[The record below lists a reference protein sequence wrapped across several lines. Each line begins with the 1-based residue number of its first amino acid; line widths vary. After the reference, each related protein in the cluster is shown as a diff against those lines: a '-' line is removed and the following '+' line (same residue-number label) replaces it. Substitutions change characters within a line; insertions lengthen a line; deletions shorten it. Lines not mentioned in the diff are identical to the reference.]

1 MYTCNHKYTYILLK
15 KKKRSP
21 FWENDKQTNLF
32 PNIMLDMMAGIVY
45 YVCTKPC
52 QRSMGPIPPL
62 STYGFRPMAWEK
74 RKQRI
79 AFCLSKDNVYQQNID
94 QYCWFWT
101 KDVST
106 SIIFQRL
113 IKCISTIHN
122 SQYLQWISSTDFVQ
136 KIYRNHVYRFMID
149 KTATFQHITYLQWM
163 MT

>member
-1 MYTCNHKYTYILLK
+1 MKWKHKQSHLFKCIQNMCVQTVQTRGLHICTHAIISIHRYIPLK

-32 PNIMLDMMAGIVY
+32 PNIMLDMMAGIGMY

-79 AFCLSKDNVYQQNID
+79 AFCLSKDNVYQQSID

-113 IKCISTIHN
+113 IKCIFKIHN
-122 SQYLQWISSTDFVQ
+122 SEYLQ
-136 KIYRNHVYRFMID
+136 
-149 KTATFQHITYLQWM
+149 
-163 MT
+163 

>member
-1 MYTCNHKYTYILLK
+1 MYKCNHKYTYILLK

-32 PNIMLDMMAGIVY
+32 PNIMLDMMAGIGT
-45 YVCTKPC
+45 YVLCMHKALK
-52 QRSMGPIPPL
+52 RSMGPISPL

-79 AFCLSKDNVYQQNID
+79 AFCLSKDNVYQQSID

-106 SIIFQRL
+106 SIILQRL
-113 IKCISTIHN
+113 IKCISTINN
-122 SQYLQWISSTDFVQ
+122 SQYLQ
-136 KIYRNHVYRFMID
+136 
-149 KTATFQHITYLQWM
+149 
-163 MT
+163 

>member
-1 MYTCNHKYTYILLK
+1 MHPVLFRYFLK
-15 KKKRSP
+15 SFNLFLIFMKVFCLDAWIICSVQASQPIKKGWQAFLP

-32 PNIMLDMMAGIVY
+32 PNIMLDMMAGIGMY

-79 AFCLSKDNVYQQNID
+79 AFCLSKDNVYQQSID

-106 SIIFQRL
+106 
-113 IKCISTIHN
+113 
-122 SQYLQWISSTDFVQ
+122 YLLLLSFKHW
-136 KIYRNHVYRFMID
+136 
-149 KTATFQHITYLQWM
+149 
-163 MT
+163 